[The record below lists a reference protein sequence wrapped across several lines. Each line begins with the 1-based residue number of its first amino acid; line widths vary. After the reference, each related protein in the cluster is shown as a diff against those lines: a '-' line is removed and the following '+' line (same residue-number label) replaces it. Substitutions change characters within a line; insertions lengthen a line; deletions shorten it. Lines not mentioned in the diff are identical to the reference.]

1 MISGCTLSSPIM
13 QKLGSVISPSNIS
26 GETSS
31 AIQVLPN
38 GVKPV
43 WAGAQGDCSGL
54 GVDRVVTLVYWFF
67 WLGLCQQRD
76 S

>member
-1 MISGCTLSSPIM
+1 M

-31 AIQVLPN
+31 ALQVLPN

-43 WAGAQGDCSGL
+43 WVDAMGDHGGL
-54 GVDRVVTLVYWFF
+54 GVDRVGTPI
-67 WLGLCQQRD
+67 D
-76 S
+76 